1 MRLTNT
7 LQNYRRDWLGA
18 DLTAGLIVAILI
30 TPQAIAYAMLAG
42 MPPQAGLYAALLP
55 VIVYALLGTSPVLAV
70 GPVAIISLM
79 TFEALQPLASPGSA
93 EYMALAAGLALL
105 TGL

>member
-1 MRLTNT
+1 
-7 LQNYRRDWLGA
+7 
-18 DLTAGLIVAILI
+18 
-30 TPQAIAYAMLAG
+30 MLAG
-42 MPPQAGLYAALLP
+42 MPPQTGLYAALLP
-55 VIVYALLGTSPVLAV
+55 VVVYALLGTSPVLAV

-105 TGL
+105 TGLWLLLFFLIDLGDRKSTRLNSSHVKISYAVFCL